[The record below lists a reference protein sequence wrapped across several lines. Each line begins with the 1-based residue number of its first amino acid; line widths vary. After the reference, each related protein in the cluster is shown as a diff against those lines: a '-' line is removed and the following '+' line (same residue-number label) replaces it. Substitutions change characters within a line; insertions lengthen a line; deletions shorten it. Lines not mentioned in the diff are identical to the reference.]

1 MLETFLRHQQPAAP
15 WLGPF
20 CSPMHVARSRGSL
33 KASHH
38 HVLCGRISTP
48 VLLLMLPVAGA
59 NGF

>member
-1 MLETFLRHQQPAAP
+1 
-15 WLGPF
+15 
-20 CSPMHVARSRGSL
+20 MHVARSRGSL